1 MIPTEQLVVLSLQE
15 DFQVPHEEE
24 GTNLY
29 SDVEMQQSQHT
40 VLPGGGDSAMEGES
54 SDALGDRDIDVELQ
68 EESGIDSPPQAKGSN
83 APALETPVPES
94 IKHPLAE
101 QVAEEEPESEHTPGE
116 MSMVLAGTVRD
127 VTRVCSQT
135 KEGQRPS

>member
-1 MIPTEQLVVLSLQE
+1 MIPTEHPVVLSLQ
-15 DFQVPHEEE
+15 DDLRMPHQEE
-24 GTNLY
+24 GTDLD

-54 SDALGDRDIDVELQ
+54 SDALRDRDTDVESQ
-68 EESGIDSPPQAKGSN
+68 EESGIDGPPQAEGSN
-83 APALETPVPES
+83 TPAFETPVPGS
-94 IKHPLAE
+94 IEHPLAK